1 MKNKIITIAFIV
13 VAIIAL
19 LLIRDKYSDY
29 NLKKTVMACI
39 VAQQQTSE
47 TFNFKKE
54 KKHCEEKIK
63 KNVKISD

>member
-19 LLIRDKYSDY
+19 LLVRDKYSDY
-29 NLKKTVMACI
+29 NLKKTVMACT

-47 TFNFKKE
+47 TFNFKKA
-54 KKHCEEKIK
+54 KKNCEDKIK
-63 KNVKISD
+63 KTIKISD